1 MQKNKGVFLRL
12 LSYLRPHIGT
22 LLLALLLVLVTT
34 ASDLLR
40 PIIIGSAMDE
50 ITAGGVFSTVVRYF
64 GIYLG
69 LLIFGTLCNAAQ
81 MWLLQKLGQGII
93 YRLRSELF
101 AHIHTL
107 SLRFF
112 DITPV
117 GRIVTRVTND
127 VETLNE
133 LFSSILVTMVK
144 NCVLILGYAGLGAEH
159 VPFREPVRHEADPG
173 VPPGKG
179 EAV

>member
-1 MQKNKGVFLRL
+1 MQKNKRVFLRL
-12 LSYLRPHIGT
+12 LAYLRPHVGT
-22 LLLALLLVLVTT
+22 LLLALLLVLITT
-34 ASDLLR
+34 GSDLLR
-40 PIIIGSAMDE
+40 PIIIGTAMDE

-64 GIYLG
+64 AIYLA
-69 LLIFGTLCNAAQ
+69 LLIVGTLCNAFQ
-81 MWLLQKLGQGII
+81 MWILQKLGQGII
-93 YRLRSELF
+93 FKLRNELF
-101 AHIHTL
+101 AHIHAL

-144 NCVLILGYAGLGAEH
+144 NCVLILGYAGVMLYLEWRLAL
-159 VPFREPVRHEADPG
+159 
-173 VPPGKG
+173 
-179 EAV
+179 